1 MRTAVSSANLS
12 VQEPWCAPPA
22 GSCAP
27 STPGGPQCMRSLT
40 APATQKNARRMG
52 KSEHRRA
59 SHVSYVPLQ
68 SATRSS
74 AQCLRETVQYQLLQ
88 VV

>member
-1 MRTAVSSANLS
+1 
-12 VQEPWCAPPA
+12 
-22 GSCAP
+22 
-27 STPGGPQCMRSLT
+27 MRSLT